1 MNNQMNFNNINNNVN
16 YNDMINDINFNLN
29 IINNNLN
36 NIINSMNNINS
47 ILLGQQDN
55 NYTPINFIKSIMN
68 QNIQMANQILFNSNI
83 INLTINNPLFFQNSN
98 NIIEQNNLVH
108 NIIPKNEKIN
118 VVDLFPENKNI
129 KLFLKF
135 MYADS
140 SKIIIKAPPDIKIK
154 DLLLAYVKKMGI
166 NPNLLGKKIYFLFN
180 GCKININEDKDLI
193 SFGFRDWTTIIVN
206 ETNRMIGGNSD
217 F

>member
-1 MNNQMNFNNINNNVN
+1 
-16 YNDMINDINFNLN
+16 MINDINFNLN

-83 INLTINNPLFFQNSN
+83 INLTINNPLFFQNN
-98 NIIEQNNLVH
+98 N
-108 NIIPKNEKIN
+108 
-118 VVDLFPENKNI
+118 DLFPGNKNRRI
-129 KLFLKF
+129 GIYFTTPNG
-135 MYADS
+135 
-140 SKIIIKAPPDIKIK
+140 SKTFIEVPTDIKIK
-154 DLLLAYVKKMGI
+154 DLYLAYAKKMKI
-166 NPNLLGKKIYFLFN
+166 NPNLLGKEILFLFN
-180 GCKININEDKDLI
+180 GYKININEDKDLI
-193 SFGFRDWTTIIVN
+193 SFGLNGVSHIIVCDSKN
-206 ETNRMIGGNSD
+206 IIGGISK